1 MKLDFKFPI
10 GAFEVLAEKHGSVG
24 EALGKF
30 RNIRGVNS
38 LSRET
43 LELVIDIA
51 YAGLKWQ
58 DKKITREHVSDNL
71 FVEDIPAVVSAI
83 AKALGLALPEPT
95 GGESGN
101 PPEA

>member
-1 MKLDFKFPI
+1 MKLEFKFPI

-30 RNIRGVNS
+30 RNIKGVNS

-43 LELVIDIA
+43 LELVVDLA

-58 DKKITREHVSDNL
+58 DKKITREYVAENL
-71 FVEDIPAVVSAI
+71 FVEDIPAVVTSV

-95 GGESGN
+95 GEPGN